1 MLGFDRERLDK
12 AESANR
18 LAELDILNARTSDL
32 GKIRASELTAGQ
44 LIILADVVNAVRD
57 LTSLPEP
64 GNDVSAE
71 DVRDYFAPPSSS
83 ERRGGFDPDESAAY
97 RSAKA
102 AYDSLTDEEKAEL
115 ADRLRSIFSS
125 KIPDDTT
132 FDTVNGPVKFSDVPK
147 GGEELSNWLD
157 QNCTCDEHE
166 RKRERVV
173 SSAADSEPGMYL

>member
-64 GNDVSAE
+64 DADVPSAE

-83 ERRGGFDPDESAAY
+83 ERRGGFGTDETAAY

-125 KIPDDTT
+125 KIPDDTS

-147 GGEELSNWLD
+147 GGEELSKWLD

-173 SSAADSEPGMYL
+173 SAADSEPGMYL